1 MWATK
6 TGHVQDVHCLWHT
19 EFQYFVNSYLF
30 KAGIVL
36 DMHTAQLSLM
46 VCGPYY

>member
-1 MWATK
+1 MWSTK
-6 TGHVQDVHCLWHT
+6 TGHVQDVHCLLWHT

-36 DMHTAQLSLM
+36 DMHS
-46 VCGPYY
+46 